1 MYGQDENAEAAIAAA
16 TTKEK
21 EKEFEKNMLKFL
33 IVVLCFKSTFHT
45 TNHVHQM
52 LLINDYQITTF

>member
-1 MYGQDENAEAAIAAA
+1 MYGQAENAEAAIAAA
-16 TTKEK
+16 TTKAK
-21 EKEFEKNMLKFL
+21 EKELKKNMLKL
-33 IVVLCFKSTFHT
+33 LNVVLCYKSTLHT